1 VNSKPIVYIASPYTR
16 GDQAMNVRCQLAWW
30 DTLFSRGF
38 TPIAP
43 LWSHFQHL
51 HAPRPY
57 TDWVEYDNRIIPTCD
72 ACLRVPAQIV
82 NPGVAY
88 FQNDST
94 GADAEVALFESL
106 GKPVFY
112 TLEELEE
119 WRRANWKET
128 NDAVESV

>member
-1 VNSKPIVYIASPYTR
+1 MNSNHPVIYIASPYTR

-57 TDWVEYDNRIIPTCD
+57 GDWVVYDNRIIPLCD
-72 ACLRVPAQIV
+72 ACLRVDAECYS
-82 NPGVAY
+82 PGVEY
-88 FQNDST
+88 VQREST
-94 GADAEVALFESL
+94 GADAEVSLFRSL
-106 GKPVFY
+106 GKPVFFS
-112 TLEELEE
+112 LEELEK
-119 WRRANWKET
+119 WRDEQVAAAPEY
-128 NDAVESV
+128 V